1 MHSADIQ
8 NLELQ
13 GKNENKNGYLCI
25 VMVIETIWKCREHIQ
40 NKDTYAYIM
49 TLFETVFETTMGKTV
64 HVLT

>member
-1 MHSADIQ
+1 
-8 NLELQ
+8 
-13 GKNENKNGYLCI
+13 
-25 VMVIETIWKCREHIQ
+25 MVIETIWKCREHIQ